1 MRIDTDRKRLDL
13 VDCAEFF
20 AVDADLI
27 VLGSQERQ
35 GPTSW
40 LGSTTDGVMHR
51 AACDVL
57 TVR

>member
-1 MRIDTDRKRLDL
+1 LDL